1 MGLFKRK
8 SKLKK
13 LEDAYSKKMEESFLL
28 SAVNRTASDQ
38 LYKEA
43 QEILAEIKKEE
54 QLSLK

>member
-28 SAVNRTASDQ
+28 STVNRTASDQ